1 MRLLEHCRPFVRFL
15 GGLWVLAIV
24 ATASAHAATQ
34 DVLSRD
40 LESPSRAEPQSLA
53 LRTPQ
58 ADRLAALVDEA
69 MRHSPIVVAAGRRW
83 EAMTRVPIQVATLPD
98 PQVTL
103 QEFTVG
109 GPAPAEGYETSDFY
123 YTGFGVSQDIPWPG
137 KLRSQRVESEHEAE
151 FARQNYEAA
160 RRQVA
165 RKVRESYFEL
175 FFIRKALGIID
186 NTRDE
191 LEQIEQIAETR
202 YRVGQALEQDVIRAQ
217 LEMTSIL
224 KETEERRQDAAQRQ
238 VELKAILG
246 RSVDS
251 ADIEVGEVEPTE
263 LKRDS
268 PRLAALVG
276 ARSPELKMA
285 RAMEAKSEE
294 ALKLAH
300 QNYVPDF
307 SVGYMYQKTG
317 PGLRDYYML
326 TLGAKIPLYFWRKQ
340 TPAVEQAAFDRD
352 AARNETRARELEIRA
367 EAQSRLIAIET
378 ALRVMTLYRE
388 GMIPQA
394 EATRAAALSAYRV
407 GKADFQTLISAVI
420 EVLQLNQGY
429 YRALADH
436 EIAVARIQQIIG
448 DMP

>member
-1 MRLLEHCRPFVRFL
+1 
-15 GGLWVLAIV
+15 
-24 ATASAHAATQ
+24 
-34 DVLSRD
+34 
-40 LESPSRAEPQSLA
+40 
-53 LRTPQ
+53 
-58 ADRLAALVDEA
+58 
-69 MRHSPIVVAAGRRW
+69 
-83 EAMTRVPIQVATLPD
+83 
-98 PQVTL
+98 
-103 QEFTVG
+103 
-109 GPAPAEGYETSDFY
+109 
-123 YTGFGVSQDIPWPG
+123 
-137 KLRSQRVESEHEAE
+137 
-151 FARQNYEAA
+151 
-160 RRQVA
+160 
-165 RKVRESYFEL
+165 
-175 FFIRKALGIID
+175 
-186 NTRDE
+186 
-191 LEQIEQIAETR
+191 
-202 YRVGQALEQDVIRAQ
+202 
-217 LEMTSIL
+217 
-224 KETEERRQDAAQRQ
+224 
-238 VELKAILG
+238 
-246 RSVDS
+246 
-251 ADIEVGEVEPTE
+251 
-263 LKRDS
+263 
-268 PRLAALVG
+268 
-276 ARSPELKMA
+276 MA

-420 EVLQLNQGY
+420 DVLQLNQGY